1 MAESMKDVL
10 KDGRREEKGT
20 TEDKMVGRH
29 HQRNGHEFEQAL
41 GVADG

>member
-10 KDGRREEKGT
+10 KDGRPEEKET

-29 HQRNGHEFEQAL
+29 HQLYGHEFEQAL